1 MKLTADQIAQNWDEL
16 LNVIKTEFTGNRK
29 DKLLAMYTDLE
40 DRMAMAPASSYSH
53 FHNAFAGGYV
63 EHVLRVIKCAKKVY
77 ALWTDMEADM
87 SGYTYE
93 ELIFT
98 ALNHD
103 IGKMGFP
110 GDGNEVYQWNDSEWH
125 RKNQGKEYK
134 INPNNPFTLVNDL
147 SIWLLQHYGIEISWN
162 EMLGIKLTDGLYDE
176 SNKPYFISRSADAK
190 LKTNLGYI
198 MHQADSMAARIE
210 YERWNNN
217 KPITT
222 QAPKKKITSPQT
234 QINANKMFN
243 ELFGD

>member
-16 LNVIKTEFTGNRK
+16 LNIIKTEFTGDRK
-29 DKLLAMYTDLE
+29 AKLLAMYTDLE
-40 DRMAMAPASSYSH
+40 DRMAMAPASSFNHY
-53 FHNAFAGGYV
+53 HNAFPGGYV
-63 EHVLRVIKCAKKVY
+63 DHVLRVIKCAQEVH
-77 ALWTDMEADM
+77 ALWTRMEGDM
-87 SGYTYE
+87 SGYTRE
-93 ELIFT
+93 ELMFT

-110 GDGNEVYQWNDSEWH
+110 GEGNEIYQRNDSEWH

-147 SIWLLQHYGIEISWN
+147 SLWLLGHYGISVTWN

-176 SNKPYFISRSADAK
+176 TNKAYFISRNADSK
-190 LKTNLGYI
+190 LKTNLGYV

-210 YERWNNN
+210 YEHWNNN
-217 KPITT
+217 KPITAN
-222 QAPKKKITSPQT
+222 APKKKITSPQT

>member
-16 LNVIKTEFTGNRK
+16 LNVIKTEFTGERK
-29 DKLLAMYTDLE
+29 DKLLAMYNDME
-40 DRMAMAPASSYSH
+40 DRMALAPASSFNHY
-53 FHNAFAGGYV
+53 HNAFPGGYV
-63 EHVLRVIKCAKKVY
+63 EHVLRVIKCAQEVH
-77 ALWTDMEADM
+77 ALWTKMGGDMT
-87 SGYTYE
+87 GYTRE
-93 ELIFT
+93 ELMFT

-110 GDGNEVYQWNDSEWH
+110 GEGNEIYQRNDSEWH

-190 LKTNLGYI
+190 LKTNLGYV

-243 ELFGD
+243 DLFGD